1 MTFNDRVT
9 IPHKTMAAILDGIPT
24 DSRERDTRVEDYLN
38 DKFQTLGDLNNLDAL
53 LTTVQTQQSQL
64 RDQVRHRVPNI
75 YCPTNEK
82 CVQLQ
87 EAETKA
93 DKALTAAKEHSKTVL
108 VQAQLFRQEQEDIDC
123 RLKATT
129 SSETVQDAALEFEAS
144 MEKLR
149 RLDVAKGYMSLILE
163 VNKLSEDARKQIQ
176 SDPKAALVPYNKL
189 QHLSKSLKIRHEAS
203 EGAAVHL
210 VTFIEKTTST
220 LWDEM
225 KNKLAGELQDEL
237 GKMGWPTPTV
247 DLYKFPGFRKG
258 FDKLLILQEP
268 YVTMPL
274 IYLHRLTIIQ

>member
-1 MTFNDRVT
+1 
-9 IPHKTMAAILDGIPT
+9 MAAILDGIPT

-38 DKFQTLGDLNNLDAL
+38 DKFQALGDLNNLDAL

-64 RDQVRHRVPNI
+64 RDQVRHRVPNT

-93 DKALTAAKEHSKTVL
+93 DKARTAAKEHSKTVL
-108 VQAQLFRQEQEDIDC
+108 IQAQLFRQEQEDIDR

-129 SSETVQDAALEFEAS
+129 SSETVQDAALEFKAS
-144 MEKLR
+144 MERLR

-189 QHLSKSLKIRHEAS
+189 QYLSKSLKIRHEAS
-203 EGAAVHL
+203 ESAAVHL
-210 VTFIEKTTST
+210 VTFVEKTTST

-237 GKMGWPTPTV
+237 KKMGWPTPTV
-247 DLYKFPGFRKG
+247 DLNKFPGFRKG

-268 YVTMPL
+268 YVTIPL
-274 IYLHRLTIIQ
+274 ICLHRLTRIQ